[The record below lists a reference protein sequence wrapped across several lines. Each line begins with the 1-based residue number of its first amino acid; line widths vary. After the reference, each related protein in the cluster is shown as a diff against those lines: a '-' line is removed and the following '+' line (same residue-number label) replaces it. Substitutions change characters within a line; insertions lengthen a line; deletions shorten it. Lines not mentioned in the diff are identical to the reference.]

1 MFETLFQFLFEYRLQ
16 VFRQGDFRFAP
27 PAGAP
32 VAAVVVVAALAL
44 AFVSYRV
51 LRARV
56 EWRQR
61 AVLGALRLAAL
72 AIILFCIFRPVLI
85 VKAAVAQQNVVG
97 VLIDD
102 SRSMQLPETNAAP
115 DGSTPTPTRADRVR
129 QTFANPDSPIMRALA
144 EKFLVRTFRF
154 SSSTARVS
162 APGDLTFGG
171 TQTRLSNA
179 LESSRQE
186 LAGLPVSG
194 LVLVTDGAD
203 TTDATVAD
211 ALLASKAEAL
221 PVFTVGIGQET
232 LAHDIQVGRV
242 STPRTALKGTSL
254 LVDAV
259 LTQTGYAGQT
269 VSLDVEDGG
278 RIVGSQPVRLPADGD
293 PVSVRVKFTAS
304 EAGPRVFRLK
314 VAPQPGEVVTQNN
327 QRDVQIDIR
336 DRKERILYYEGE
348 PRFEMKFARQAI
360 KDDKNLEL
368 VTLQRTAENK
378 FLRLDVDAAG
388 VELAAGFPKTRED
401 LFAYRGLVL
410 GSVEASAFNAD
421 QLRMISEFVDVRG
434 GGLLLLGGARA
445 FAEGGYAGTPLAEI
459 MPVVMERGGGAFTH
473 LKVHPT
479 RAGQA
484 HAVTQ
489 LGDTEQAS
497 ADRWKLMPPL
507 STVNQIETI
516 KPGATTLLSATDDRR
531 RERVVLAYER
541 YGRGK
546 SVAFPVQDSWMWQM
560 HATISL
566 EDQTHENFWRQLL
579 RWLVDGVPDAV
590 ETRPLTDRVEPGQPV
605 TLTADIVDKRFVELN
620 DANVV
625 AHVTGPSGKVVD
637 VPMQWTGERNG
648 QYRATLA
655 TSDGGWYQ
663 AKVDATRAGQPV
675 GSAVTHVR
683 AVPDDAEYFDATMH
697 APLLKRIAQETG
709 GRFYTADA
717 MTSLPDDLKYSGRG
731 VTAVEERELW
741 HMPILLMALVG
752 ILCAEW
758 SLRRMWRLA

>member
-1 MFETLFQFLFEYRLQ
+1 ML
-16 VFRQGDFRFAP
+16 V
-27 PAGAP
+27 
-32 VAAVVVVAALAL
+32 
-44 AFVSYRV
+44 
-51 LRARV
+51 
-56 EWRQR
+56 
-61 AVLGALRLAAL
+61 
-72 AIILFCIFRPVLI
+72 

-97 VLIDD
+97 ILIDD
-102 SRSMQLPETNAAP
+102 SRSMQLPESNTAT
-115 DGSTPTPTRADRVR
+115 GSRAERVR
-129 QTFANPDSPIMRALA
+129 QTFANPDSPMMKALS

-162 APGDLTFGG
+162 APGDLTFAG
-171 TQTRLSNA
+171 TQTRLANA
-179 LESSRQE
+179 IESARQE

-221 PVFTVGIGQET
+221 PVFTVGVGQET

-259 LTQTGYAGQT
+259 ITQTGYAGQT
-269 VSLDVEDGG
+269 VTLDVEDGG

-293 PVSVRVKFTAS
+293 PVSVRVKFTAA

-360 KDDKNLEL
+360 KDDQNLQL

-378 FLRLDVDAAG
+378 HLRLDIDAAG
-388 VELAAGFPKTRED
+388 VELAAGFPKTREE

-445 FAEGGYAGTPLAEI
+445 FAEGGYIGTPLAEV
-459 MPVVMERGGGAFTH
+459 MPVVMERAGGAFTH

-497 ADRWKLMPPL
+497 AERWKTMPPL
-507 STVNQIETI
+507 STVNLIETI
-516 KPGATTLLSATDDRR
+516 KPGATALLSGDRRSPARARRARLRALRPRQVGGVPGAGLVDVADALDHPRRGPDPRELLASAAALAGGRRARRGRNAAADRSRRARTAGDADRR
-531 RERVVLAYER
+531 RRRSAVRRAERRQRGGPRQGTVRAR
-541 YGRGK
+541 PWTCRCSGPASATASTAPRFADRGRGLVRGEGGRHARRA
-546 SVAFPVQDSWMWQM
+546 SRSAPAVA
-560 HATISL
+560 
-566 EDQTHENFWRQLL
+566 
-579 RWLVDGVPDAV
+579 
-590 ETRPLTDRVEPGQPV
+590 
-605 TLTADIVDKRFVELN
+605 
-620 DANVV
+620 
-625 AHVTGPSGKVVD
+625 
-637 VPMQWTGERNG
+637 
-648 QYRATLA
+648 
-655 TSDGGWYQ
+655 
-663 AKVDATRAGQPV
+663 
-675 GSAVTHVR
+675 HVR
-683 AVPDDAEYFDATMH
+683 AVPDDAEYFDAAMH

-709 GRFYTADA
+709 GRFYTSDA

-741 HMPILLMALVG
+741 HMPILLMTLVG
-752 ILCAEW
+752 IVCVEW
-758 SLRRMWRLA
+758 GLRRMWRLA